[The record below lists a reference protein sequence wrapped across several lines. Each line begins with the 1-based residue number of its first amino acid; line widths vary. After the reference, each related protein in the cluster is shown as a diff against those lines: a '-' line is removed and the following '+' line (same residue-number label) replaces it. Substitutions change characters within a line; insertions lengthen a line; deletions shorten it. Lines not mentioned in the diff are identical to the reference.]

1 MKRPDYQAAIAHA
14 RRRMSRELPQYLV
27 YHNFDHTFNEVLPAA
42 VQLAELSHLPA
53 DHMGL
58 IAIGAAYHDIGWVKQ
73 GLNHEAIGAEI
84 ARHTLPNFGFNEDQI
99 GHITGMI
106 MATKLPQSPHN
117 LLEEIVV
124 DADLDVLGRVD
135 FFPRNLDLR
144 SEISNNGNRPS
155 DLEWFRIQLK
165 FVESHTYFTAAA
177 RLLRDE
183 QKQKNVAEL
192 KRRIEL
198 LVEED
203 NA

>member
-1 MKRPDYQAAIAHA
+1 MRRPDYDAAIEHA
-14 RRRMSRELPQYLV
+14 RNRMSRELPQNLS
-27 YHNFDHTFNEVLPAA
+27 YHNFDHTFYEVLPAA
-42 VQLAELSHLPA
+42 VQLAELSHVPE
-53 DHMGL
+53 DQMGL
-58 IAIGAAYHDIGWVKQ
+58 VAVGAAYHDIGWVRQ
-73 GLNHEAIGAEI
+73 GMNHEAIGADI
-84 ARHTLPNFGFNEDQI
+84 ARHKLPDFGFNEVQI
-99 GHITGMI
+99 KKITGII
-106 MATKLPQSPHN
+106 MATKLPQTPNS

-144 SEISNNGNRPS
+144 SEISTNGNRPS

-183 QKQKNVAEL
+183 QKRKNVAEL

-198 LVEED
+198 LVGEG